1 MPRPERGES
10 MSDYIGRFMGSKEAK
25 GDFPNRKQRVAV
37 ALNMF
42 KRRKK
47 KKR

>member
-1 MPRPERGES
+1 MPHPKKGES

-25 GDFPNRKQRVAV
+25 GDFPKRKQRVAV
-37 ALNMF
+37 AKSMF

-47 KKR
+47 RGK